1 MWEKA
6 RIRKIMKIPEAIYDL
21 ENLLGNYLVGYR
33 VVDVYE
39 IETKDKIYE
48 IIIHQDLGDLR
59 EGEEIELS
67 IKRQYLIFR
76 EATIRKGKIEKR
88 GEVLGVYSK
97 RG

>member
-6 RIRKIMKIPEAIYDL
+6 RIRKIMKIPEAIYD
-21 ENLLGNYLVGYR
+21 LGNYLVGYR

-48 IIIHQDLGDLR
+48 IIIHQDLGDLK

>member
-21 ENLLGNYLVGYR
+21 ENLLGNYLDYEIVNL
-33 VVDVYE
+33 YE

-48 IIIHQDLGDLR
+48 IIIPQDLGDLR
-59 EGEEIELS
+59 EGEEVELS
-67 IKRQYLIFR
+67 IKRRYLIFR
-76 EATIRKGKIEKR
+76 EATIRKGEIEKR